1 MYDEMTMRLK
11 NRIGNWKYEIRN
23 NYQKWNI
30 SSAVLNDY
38 FKLQNEFE
46 RFLTAEPVSHLEANR
61 SYAGQ

>member
-1 MYDEMTMRLK
+1 MYNETTSKLE
-11 NRIGNWKYEIRN
+11 NRVGNWKYEIRK

-38 FKLQNEFE
+38 FKLQNEFQ
-46 RFLTAEPVSHLEANR
+46 RFLTAEPVSHLEAKR